1 MKNALSPQ
9 PPTLRQLELFLSLSG
24 SDGIAGAGAKI
35 GMTPS
40 ATSHVLR
47 SLESALGTPL
57 IDRNA
62 SSVELT
68 HAGKQILPHVRD
80 LFAAMHLIQSI
91 ASSSA
96 GLHNGV
102 LRIGSFGASS
112 SLKLL
117 PPLLEA
123 FRRRH
128 PGIEVYVSEKPDA
141 EIEQDLIERKIEIG
155 VVTLPKARFDT
166 LPLAMDELV
175 AVLPEKHELAK
186 NETIALRALAEHPLI
201 LTHAGSQGLVA
212 RMFEKAGVQ
221 AHVTHELS
229 QLLSILEFVAGGQGV
244 SVVASLALPER
255 YAGVVYRRITPGH
268 SRRVGLACLNDRR
281 LSPAAAAFWQQAQVV
296 AMKKLHASAPD
307 RTLP

>member
-1 MKNALSPQ
+1 MKNPLGPQ
-9 PPTLRQLELFLSLSG
+9 TPTLRQLELFLSLAG

-40 ATSHVLR
+40 ATSHILR
-47 SLESALGTPL
+47 ALESSLGTPL

-62 SSVELT
+62 PSVELT

-80 LFAAMHLIQSI
+80 LFSAMHLIQSV
-91 ASSSA
+91 ASASA
-96 GLHNGV
+96 GLRNGV
-102 LRIGSFGASS
+102 LRVGSFGASS
-112 SLKLL
+112 SLKIL

-123 FRRRH
+123 FKRRH
-128 PGIEVYVSEKPDA
+128 PGIDVYVTEKPDA

-155 VVTLPKARFDT
+155 VVTLPKERFDT
-166 LPLAMDELV
+166 LPLATDELV
-175 AVLPEKHELAK
+175 AVLPAKHALAK
-186 NETIALRALAEHPLI
+186 GDTVALKALAEHPLI

-212 RMFEKAGVQ
+212 RMFDKAGVQ

-255 YAGVVYRRITPGH
+255 YPEVVYRNIVPGL
-268 SRRVGLACLNDRR
+268 SRRIGLACLNNQR
-281 LSPAAAAFWQQAQVV
+281 LSPAATAFWKLAQTV
-296 AMKKLHASAPD
+296 ALKKRRNTAPGAGN
-307 RTLP
+307 L

>member
-1 MKNALSPQ
+1 MKNTLGPQ
-9 PPTLRQLELFLSLSG
+9 TPTLRQLELFLSLSG

-47 SLESALGTPL
+47 SLESALGTSL

-62 SSVELT
+62 STVELT

-80 LFAAMHLIQSI
+80 LFAAMHLIQST
-91 ASSSA
+91 ATASA
-96 GLHNGV
+96 GLHSGV

-128 PGIEVYVSEKPDA
+128 PGIEVYVTEKPDA
-141 EIEQDLIERKIEIG
+141 AIEQDLIERKIEIG

-166 LPLAMDELV
+166 LPLAIDELV
-175 AVLPEKHELAK
+175 AVLPAEHELAK
-186 NETIALRALAEHPLI
+186 DETVGLKALAAYPLI
-201 LTHAGSQGLVA
+201 LTHAGSQSLVA
-212 RMFEKAGVQ
+212 RMFEKAGVH

-229 QLLSILEFVAGGQGV
+229 QLLSILGFVASGQGV
-244 SVVASLALPER
+244 SVVASLALPEQ
-255 YAGVVYRRITPGH
+255 YPGVVYRRITSGL

-281 LSPAAAAFWQQAQVV
+281 LSPAASALWQQAQAG
-296 AMKKLHASAPD
+296 AMKKLRNVAPGS
-307 RTLP
+307 R